1 MASTDTKPAP
11 ADVQDPWEAMT
22 RTRKKRPTRKQ
33 GRITAAALAGALLV
47 CGATTG
53 ITAVSLH
60 GARTEA
66 GQALSKAVEAY
77 TPRQD
82 IAPVLVGHVNLDP
95 PLERDAMDAVLRDM
109 NKAAVNNPG
118 SDGTGKTF
126 TRYAAAQ
133 ASLTGSLRTLI
144 ETAAKHPG
152 LEASKDFTAARTTL
166 EGAGPGITEAA
177 AAYNDAA
184 GRYNSTRESF
194 PGNMLAP
201 LLGHGK
207 PWGTFTVP

>member
-22 RTRKKRPTRKQ
+22 RTRKKRSARRHAKIAAAALT
-33 GRITAAALAGALLV
+33 GALLACGATAGITAAAL
-47 CGATTG
+47 
-53 ITAVSLH
+53 H
-60 GARTEA
+60 GARNEA
-66 GQALSKAVEAY
+66 GQALSRAVEAY
-77 TPRQD
+77 TPRQE
-82 IAPVLVGHVNLDP
+82 IAHVLVGLVNLDP

-109 NKAAVNNPG
+109 HRASVNNPG
-118 SDGTGKTF
+118 TDGTGKTF

-144 ETAAKHPG
+144 DTAAKHPG

-166 EGAGPGITEAA
+166 EGTGPGITEAA

-184 GRYNSTRESF
+184 GRYNSARDSF
-194 PGNMLAP
+194 PGNVLAP

-207 PWGTFTVP
+207 PWGNLTVP

>member
-11 ADVQDPWEAMT
+11 ADIQDPWEAMT

-33 GRITAAALAGALLV
+33 GRVTAAVLAGALMV
-47 CGATTG
+47 CGATAG
-53 ITAVSLH
+53 ITAISLQS
-60 GARTEA
+60 ARNEA

-77 TPRQD
+77 TPRLD
-82 IAPVLVGHVNLDP
+82 IAPVLVSHVNLDP

-109 NKAAVNNPG
+109 NKAAVNSPG
-118 SDGTGKTF
+118 TDGAGKTF

-144 ETAAKHPG
+144 DTAAKHPG
-152 LEASKDFTAARTTL
+152 LEASKDFTAARATL
-166 EGAGPGITEAA
+166 EGTGPGITETVAG
-177 AAYNDAA
+177 YNDAA
-184 GRYNSTRESF
+184 GRYNSARDSF
-194 PGNMLAP
+194 PGNVLAP